1 MDRAQASGWTSYSLQ
16 EGREVRKLRQSVPK
30 PGLTATIL
38 VKEKAELN
46 SCFNGFSVL
55 VEKVKTNKQISGYI
69 TQLQGELWR
78 EIKQSKEH
86 EKEAL
91 FWASVVRK
99 AFLEEVAREKT
110 WMKRQRMPHRYVGG
124 RWFRGTKK
132 QWMNPEWA
140 CLHLLCALST
150 NSRVWHS
157 ESSGQNVCCLNK
169 SKYKGLST
177 DPNIISSTTINRKHM
192 RACSVMSIL

>member
-1 MDRAQASGWTSYSLQ
+1 MDKAQASGWTSYSLQ
-16 EGREVRKLRQSVPK
+16 EGREVCKPRQSVPK
-30 PGLTATIL
+30 PGLTATFL

-99 AFLEEVAREKT
+99 AFLDTGPPGKSLNYFLMLMVILCWWTPRLMEMDTYLYLLQNKT
-110 WMKRQRMPHRYVGG
+110 FQ
-124 RWFRGTKK
+124 
-132 QWMNPEWA
+132 
-140 CLHLLCALST
+140 SI
-150 NSRVWHS
+150 
-157 ESSGQNVCCLNK
+157 
-169 SKYKGLST
+169 GL
-177 DPNIISSTTINRKHM
+177 
-192 RACSVMSIL
+192 

>member
-1 MDRAQASGWTSYSLQ
+1 MDKAQASGWTSYSLQ
-16 EGREVRKLRQSVPK
+16 EGREVCKPRQSVPK

-99 AFLEEVAREKT
+99 AFLEEVAIEKT
-110 WMKRQRMPHRYVGG
+110 WMKHWRMPHRYVGG
-124 RWFRGTKK
+124 RWFRETKK
-132 QWMNPEWA
+132 AMNE
-140 CLHLLCALST
+140 
-150 NSRVWHS
+150 SRM
-157 ESSGQNVCCLNK
+157 
-169 SKYKGLST
+169 GLS
-177 DPNIISSTTINRKHM
+177 PSSLCPWHQQQGLALREQWSK
-192 RACSVMSIL
+192 CLLFE